1 MSSTTAEPIP
11 AASSNAIALEKRALN
26 LGEQSLQASRDA
38 TKASKAAIEE
48 NKKSS
53 QQRAKNS
60 IEAVLQQISFPK
72 PPSKDKP
79 DASPDTTSS
88 SNSSSSPF
96 LKPTMVEA
104 YPRPYGLLVMLF
116 AVAIGYFLYL
126 EASTVLSDGADNWSE
141 IRCQP
146 HIMPL
151 ASLYGHDTNENLQFC
166 LNNVIQEKSKGAV
179 GPLAQGMGGFTGVL
193 TNLMESA
200 NSFRT
205 TLATMVGGI
214 IRLITEFKARMEA
227 LMARVKMTASR
238 MKMLMFRVYG
248 TMFSVVYMGMSAMTA
263 VVNFT
268 DTFVFGFLEIFC
280 FPEEQ
285 QIVLE
290 GGLRKQIKDIKV
302 GELLRGGHKVKSTYV
317 FLGDGHEMVQIGSV
331 TVSANHLLLYEG
343 KWIFSKDHPEAIPLG
358 KWGGGIS
365 KPLICLSTDTH
376 KIPVENYMF
385 TDYDETDDGDIA
397 TQEFVHR
404 SLNGTK
410 SPLDT
415 SSLSYDIGSPSS
427 TRIHTLHGLKALDQ
441 VQLGDFVGKSKVVG
455 IQRSKIAEFCILPDG
470 SKIAAGALLW
480 NSEKEQWLRAYM
492 LYPKE
497 SCTDMSESTI
507 YISLFLN
514 PGNHYIL
521 ENGTIVRDALEV
533 KDKDTMKAYIDALL

>member
-1 MSSTTAEPIP
+1 MSSTIAEPIP
-11 AASSNAIALEKRALN
+11 ATSTNAVDLEKRALN
-26 LGEQSLQASRDA
+26 LGEKSLEASKAA

-60 IEAVLQQISFPK
+60 IEAVLGQIKFSK
-72 PPSKDKP
+72 P
-79 DASPDTTSS
+79 ASSTSS
-88 SNSSSSPF
+88 SSTSSSSTSYSSDSSLPEC
-96 LKPTMVEA
+96 PNGAEA
-104 YPRPYGLLVMLF
+104 YHRPYGLFIFLLF
-116 AVAIGYFLYL
+116 VAISFFLSI
-126 EASTVLSDGADNWSE
+126 EASAALASGADNWAE

-166 LNNVIQEKSKGAV
+166 LNNVIQEKSKGSI
-179 GPLAQGMGGFTGVL
+179 GPLAEGMGGFTGVL

-214 IRLITEFKARMEA
+214 IRLISEFKARMEA

-280 FPEEQ
+280 FPETQ
-285 QIVLE
+285 QIFMQN
-290 GGLRKQIKDIKV
+290 GKSKAIKDITV
-302 GELLRGGHKVKSTYV
+302 GEVLQGGHKVKSTYV
-317 FLGDGHEMVQIGSV
+317 FLGDGHDMVQIGSV
-331 TVSANHLLLYEG
+331 TVSSNHLVWHTN
-343 KWIFSKDHPEAIPLG
+343 KWIFSKDHPRAVPLG
-358 KWGGGIS
+358 KWTGGVS

-376 KIPVENYMF
+376 KIPVDSYTF
-385 TDYDETDDGDIA
+385 TDYDETDEGDSS
-397 TQEFVHR
+397 TQKFVHR

-410 SPLDT
+410 RPIDT
-415 SSLSYDIGSPSS
+415 AGLTYEIGSPSL
-427 TRIHTLHGLKALDQ
+427 TRVYTIHGLKPLNQ
-441 VQLGDFVGKSKVVG
+441 VRLGEYLGTSKVIG
-455 IQRSKIAEFCILPDG
+455 IQRSTITEFCILPDG

-480 NSEKEQWLRAYM
+480 VPEKEQWLRAYM
-492 LYPKE
+492 LYPKQTAHE
-497 SCTDMSESTI
+497 SEL

-514 PGNHYIL
+514 PGNQYVL
-521 ENGTIVRDALEV
+521 ENGTIVRDAIEV
-533 KDKDTMKAYIDALL
+533 NDKDTMKAYIDALL